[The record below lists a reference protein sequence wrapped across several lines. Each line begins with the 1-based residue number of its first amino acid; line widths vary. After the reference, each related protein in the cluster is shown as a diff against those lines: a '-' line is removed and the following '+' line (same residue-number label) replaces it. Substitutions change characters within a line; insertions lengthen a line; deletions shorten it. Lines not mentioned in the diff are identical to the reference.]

1 MGRLVNPDVEQ
12 MKKDWVL
19 SQDEFDAMLA
29 WLDPDRERAGTKY
42 ETIRLRLI
50 KIFTCR
56 GCSEPEELA
65 DETINRVASK
75 VPEIVGTW
83 EGDPS
88 LYFYKVAQ
96 NIFLEWRRV
105 TIRQVDAPVEE
116 AQSIP
121 VVATASDIVE
131 HDCLEQCL
139 QELAEGERTLM
150 LEYYRHQGQTKID
163 HRKKLATEIGIAV
176 NALRIRAHRIR
187 RSLRTCVLGC
197 LEAQPVN

>member
-1 MGRLVNPDVEQ
+1 

-19 SQDEFDAMLA
+19 SQDEFNAMLA
-29 WLDPDRERAGTKY
+29 WLDPDWERAGTKY
-42 ETIRLRLI
+42 ETIRVRLI
-50 KIFTCR
+50 KILTCR
-56 GCSEPEELA
+56 GCPSPEELA

-105 TIRQVDAPVEE
+105 TVRQVDVPVEE
-116 AQSIP
+116 AQSVP
-121 VVATASDIVE
+121 AVAAASDEIAE
-131 HDCLEQCL
+131 QDCLERCL
-139 QELAEGERTLM
+139 QQLAEGERTLM
-150 LEYYRHQGQTKID
+150 LEYYRQQGQAKID
-163 HRKKLATEIGIAV
+163 HRKKLATEMGIAV

-187 RSLRTCVLGC
+187 RSLRQCVLDC
-197 LEAQPVN
+197 LEAQPVH

>member
-1 MGRLVNPDVEQ
+1 

-19 SQDEFDAMLA
+19 SQDEFNAMLA
-29 WLDPDRERAGTKY
+29 WLDPDWERAGTKY
-42 ETIRLRLI
+42 ETIRVRLI
-50 KIFTCR
+50 KILTCR
-56 GCSEPEELA
+56 GCPSPEELA

-105 TIRQVDAPVEE
+105 TIRQVDVPVEE
-116 AQSIP
+116 AQSVP
-121 VVATASDIVE
+121 AVAAASDEIAE
-131 HDCLEQCL
+131 HDCLERCL
-139 QELAEGERTLM
+139 QQLAEGERTLM
-150 LEYYRHQGQTKID
+150 LEYYRQQGQAKID
-163 HRKKLATEIGIAV
+163 HRKKLATEMGIAV

-187 RSLRTCVLGC
+187 RSLRQCVLDC
-197 LEAQPVN
+197 LEAQPVH

>member
-1 MGRLVNPDVEQ
+1 

-19 SQDEFDAMLA
+19 SQNEFDAMLA
-29 WLDPDRERAGTKY
+29 WLDPDWERAGTKY
-42 ETIRLRLI
+42 ENIRVRLI
-50 KIFTCR
+50 KILTCR
-56 GCSEPEELA
+56 GCPSAEELA

-75 VPEIVGTW
+75 VPEIAGTW

-105 TIRQVDAPVEE
+105 TIRQVDVPVEE
-116 AQSIP
+116 AQSVP
-121 VVATASDIVE
+121 AVAAASDEVAE
-131 HDCLEQCL
+131 HDCLDQCL
-139 QELAEGERTLM
+139 KELEEGERNLM
-150 LEYYRHQGQTKID
+150 LEYYRQQGQAKID
-163 HRKKLATEIGIAV
+163 HRKKLATEMGIAV

-187 RSLRTCVLGC
+187 RSLRKCVVDC

>member
-1 MGRLVNPDVEQ
+1 

-19 SQDEFDAMLA
+19 SQDAFDAMLA

-42 ETIRLRLI
+42 ETIRVRLM
-50 KIFTCR
+50 KILTCR
-56 GCSEPEELA
+56 GCASPEELA

-75 VPEIVGTW
+75 VPEIAGTW

-88 LYFYKVAQ
+88 VYFYKVAQ

-105 TIRQVDAPVEE
+105 TIRQVDVPVEE

-121 VVATASDIVE
+121 AVAAASDEVAE

-150 LEYYRHQGQTKID
+150 LEYHRQQGQAKID
-163 HRKKLATEIGIAV
+163 HRKKLATEMGIAI

-187 RSLRTCVLGC
+187 RSLRKCVLDC

>member
-1 MGRLVNPDVEQ
+1 

-19 SQDEFDAMLA
+19 SQNEFDAMLA
-29 WLDPDRERAGTKY
+29 WLDPDWERAGTKY
-42 ETIRLRLI
+42 ENIRVRLI
-50 KIFTCR
+50 KILTCR
-56 GCSEPEELA
+56 GCPSPEELA

-75 VPEIVGTW
+75 VPEIAGTW

-105 TIRQVDAPVEE
+105 TIRQVDVPVEE
-116 AQSIP
+116 AQSVP
-121 VVATASDIVE
+121 AVAAASDEVAE
-131 HDCLEQCL
+131 HDCLDQCL
-139 QELAEGERTLM
+139 KELEEGERNLM
-150 LEYYRHQGQTKID
+150 LEYYRQQGQAKID
-163 HRKKLATEIGIAV
+163 HRKKLATEMGIAV

-187 RSLRTCVLGC
+187 RSLRKCVLDC

>member
-1 MGRLVNPDVEQ
+1 

-19 SQDEFDAMLA
+19 SQDEFNAMLA
-29 WLDPDRERAGTKY
+29 WLDPDWERAGTKY
-42 ETIRLRLI
+42 ETIRVRLI
-50 KIFTCR
+50 KILTCR
-56 GCSEPEELA
+56 GCPSPEELA

-105 TIRQVDAPVEE
+105 TIRQVDVPVEE
-116 AQSIP
+116 AQSVP
-121 VVATASDIVE
+121 AVAAASDEIAE
-131 HDCLEQCL
+131 HDCLERCL

-150 LEYYRHQGQTKID
+150 LEYYRQQGQAKID
-163 HRKKLATEIGIAV
+163 HRKKLATEMGIAV

-187 RSLRTCVLGC
+187 RSLRQCVLDC
-197 LEAQPVN
+197 LEAQPVH

>member
-1 MGRLVNPDVEQ
+1 

-19 SQDEFDAMLA
+19 SQKDFDAMLA

-42 ETIRLRLI
+42 ETIRVRLM
-50 KIFTCR
+50 KILACR
-56 GCSEPEELA
+56 GCASPEELA

-105 TIRQVDAPVEE
+105 TVRQVDVPVEE
-116 AQSIP
+116 AQSVP
-121 VVATASDIVE
+121 AVAAPSDEIE
-131 HDCLEQCL
+131 QDCLEKCL

-150 LEYYRHQGQTKID
+150 LEYYRQQGQAKID
-163 HRKKLATEIGIAV
+163 HRKKLATEMGIAV

-187 RSLRTCVLGC
+187 RSLRACVLDC
-197 LEAQPVN
+197 LEAKPVN

>member
-1 MGRLVNPDVEQ
+1 

-19 SQDEFDAMLA
+19 SQDEFNAMLA
-29 WLDPDRERAGTKY
+29 WLDPDWERAGTKY
-42 ETIRLRLI
+42 ETIRVRLI
-50 KIFTCR
+50 KILTCR
-56 GCSEPEELA
+56 GCPSPEELA

-105 TIRQVDAPVEE
+105 NIRQVDVPVEE
-116 AQSIP
+116 AQSVP
-121 VVATASDIVE
+121 AVAAASDEIAE
-131 HDCLEQCL
+131 HDCLERCL
-139 QELAEGERTLM
+139 QQLAEGERTLM
-150 LEYYRHQGQTKID
+150 LEYYRQQGQAKID
-163 HRKKLATEIGIAV
+163 HRKKLATEMGIAV

-187 RSLRTCVLGC
+187 RSLRQCVLDC
-197 LEAQPVN
+197 LEAQPVH

>member
-1 MGRLVNPDVEQ
+1 

-19 SQDEFDAMLA
+19 SQDEFNAMLA
-29 WLDPDRERAGTKY
+29 WLDPDWERAGTKY
-42 ETIRLRLI
+42 ESIRVRLI
-50 KIFTCR
+50 KILTCR
-56 GCSEPEELA
+56 GCPSPEELA

-105 TIRQVDAPVEE
+105 TIRQVDVPVEE
-116 AQSIP
+116 AQSVP
-121 VVATASDIVE
+121 ALAAASDEVAE
-131 HDCLEQCL
+131 HDCLDQCL
-139 QELAEGERTLM
+139 KELAEGERTLM
-150 LEYYRHQGQTKID
+150 LEYYRQQGQAKID
-163 HRKKLATEIGIAV
+163 HRKKLATEMGIAV

-187 RSLRTCVLGC
+187 RSLRKCVLDC
-197 LEAQPVN
+197 LEAQPVH